1 MITFS
6 ISIIILILGYIF
18 YSKFVEK
25 IFSADFNRT
34 TPAYTMQDD
43 VDYLPMRTGKAYLV
57 QFLDIAGLGPIFGA
71 ILGATYGP
79 VAFIWIV
86 VGSIFGGA
94 VHDYMSGMMSVRQ
107 NGESIAEVIG
117 KWLGVSAKQF
127 MRFFTLFLMILVGA
141 AFIMGPSAI
150 LSSKIT
156 SILETANAGN
166 FWYFLTNKYFWVII
180 ILAYY
185 FIATLLPIDKIIG
198 KIYPIFGLALLFM
211 ALGIGIALFFH
222 GQNIPELTFDNIR
235 NLKANAGDAP
245 IFPLLF
251 ITISCGAISGFHSTQ
266 SPLMARTIKNEKRG
280 REVFY
285 GAMITEAIVA
295 MIWAAA
301 AMTFF
306 GGVGELNTQ
315 LAVHEMQP
323 AWFVNLISSEWL
335 GVFGGILAVF
345 GVIAAPITTG
355 DTALR
360 SARLIIADFTKI
372 KQNKIKNRLIITII
386 LFAVVYSFTLL
397 KFDVLWRLMFWFN
410 QVLATFVFW
419 GVAVYLAKKHKLYW
433 ISLIPAIFMTAVVTT
448 YLFVAKEALHLDKT
462 ISYIIG
468 ISITVIVTLI
478 FFYFQIF
485 KYRKAVPVED

>member
-6 ISIIILILGYIF
+6 VSIVILILGYIF
-18 YSKFVEK
+18 YGKFVEK
-25 IFSADFNRT
+25 IFGAKANRT
-34 TPAYTMQDD
+34 TPAYKMKDD
-43 VDYLPMRTGKAYLV
+43 VDYMPMKTGKAYLI

-86 VGSIFGGA
+86 VGAIIGGA

-141 AFIMGPSAI
+141 AFIMGPAAI
-150 LSSKIT
+150 LSNK
-156 SILETANAGN
+156 LETLITANNLSELWN
-166 FWYFLTNKYFWVII
+166 FITNKYFWVVI

-198 KIYPIFGLALLFM
+198 KVYPIFGLALLFM

-222 GQNIPELTFDNIR
+222 GQNVPELTIA
-235 NLKANAGDAP
+235 NLTNMKANASEAS

-266 SPLMARTIKNEKRG
+266 SPLMARTIKNEKEG
-280 REVFY
+280 RLVFY

-306 GGVGELNTQ
+306 GGVAELNAE
-315 LAVHEMQP
+315 LAAHEMQP
-323 AWFVNLISSEWL
+323 AWFVNLISNEWL
-335 GVFGGILAVF
+335 GVFGGVLAVF

-360 SARLIIADFTKI
+360 SARLIVADFTKI
-372 KQNKIKNRLIITII
+372 KQNKIKNRLFITVV
-386 LFAVVYSFTLL
+386 LFVVVYAFTLI
-397 KFDVLWRLMFWFN
+397 KFDMLWRLMFWFN
-410 QVLATFVFW
+410 QVLATIVFW
-419 GVAVYLAKKHKLYW
+419 GITVYLAKKHKFYW
-433 ISLIPAIFMTAVVTT
+433 IGLIPAIFMTAVVTS
-448 YLFVAKEALHLDKT
+448 YIFIAKEALNLDET

-468 ISITVIVTLI
+468 ISTSIVMTVL
-478 FFYFQIF
+478 FFYFNF
-485 KYRKAVPVED
+485 TKYKKAEAAKD